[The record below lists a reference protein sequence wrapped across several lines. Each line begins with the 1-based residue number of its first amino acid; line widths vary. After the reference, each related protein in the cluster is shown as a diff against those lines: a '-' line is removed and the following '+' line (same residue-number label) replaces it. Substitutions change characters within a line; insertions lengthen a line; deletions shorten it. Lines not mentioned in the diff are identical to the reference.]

1 MGSMTS
7 ERRDERKA
15 PIGRRV
21 PGGRGGEVLVGR
33 PAVANRY
40 RVWIF
45 AVGNSKPNDPD
56 TVPPDAAALEVAER
70 GTMSAWQAARYV
82 ETFNK
87 TAQSVAARIRAVALP
102 VAVHYEGEPRAGQT
116 LRECLPER

>member
-7 ERRDERKA
+7 EMRNEREA
-15 PIGRRV
+15 SIGCRT
-21 PGGRGGEVLVGR
+21 PGGRRREIFVGR
-33 PAVANRY
+33 PAVAERY

-45 AVGNSKPNDPD
+45 VIGDPKPDDPD

-102 VAVHYEGEPRAGQT
+102 VAVHYEGEPCAGQT
-116 LRECLPER
+116 LRECLREP